1 MVEPAKESAESLSI
15 QAARL
20 TNEINQAMNQREV
33 DPNELLPLILE
44 CAAEKYKT
52 CSIKEA
58 DHLTITLKALF
69 QAHSNDTTLD
79 REVFERAV
87 KTGDSAAGR
96 ICTASPAERYRG
108 LKGEVSMAPK
118 TVTEI
123 PANPLLGDLRKRK
136 RKLRVA
142 AYCRV
147 STEEEEQQ
155 NSFEVQ
161 VAYYTD
167 KITHHE
173 GWQLAGIFADD
184 GISGVSTKKR
194 DQFNKMI
201 ELCRKKKIDLILTKS
216 ISRFARNTLDCIKH
230 VRTLKSWGIPVIFEK
245 ENIDTS
251 NMNSEM
257 ILTCLSSFAQAESE
271 SISGNVTKGIRMG
284 YRQGRFSF
292 RYKNFLGYRKGP
304 DGEPEIVP
312 EEAKIIRLI
321 AQNYL
326 NGDSLR
332 TIKETLES
340 MGVPTATGNQNWST
354 EAIQRILQNEKY
366 MGDVLLQKTYTADF
380 IEGKVKKN
388 NGELPQYYIKDN
400 HPAIIPREMF
410 YQIQEEIARRKSKK
424 PANAKKAKTN
434 RGRFTSKYALS
445 ERLVCGNCGCYFR
458 RVTWSIH
465 GRKQIVWRCINR
477 LECGPKVCKDSPSL
491 KEEELYSAILKAI
504 RSLVQGHQE
513 EMAATLQEALVHC
526 IGGENAAINPLV
538 IENRLHDL
546 DKDLDRLLT
555 MDGSEIV
562 DLRIKQISDEMLQLR
577 QMKKRV
583 ELDAQQD
590 MGRENKVKEIMELIS
605 TEDLDLTEYS
615 DTLVYRVIERVTV
628 LSKEEIR
635 IRFVGGF
642 ELTQPL
648 H

>member
-1 MVEPAKESAESLSI
+1 MSFPYA
-15 QAARL
+15 
-20 TNEINQAMNQREV
+20 
-33 DPNELLPLILE
+33 DLPMWLYSRSSD
-44 CAAEKYKT
+44 K
-52 CSIKEA
+52 
-58 DHLTITLKALF
+58 HLKVLF
-69 QAHSNDTTLD
+69 QQMQNLLD
-79 REVFERAV
+79 EAERRAYAVAGTSQDMGSGKSMARMGLKQMMRAV
-87 KTGDSAAGR
+87 KGGLAQAVLVQDLTRLSHDPAILMKILWFER
-96 ICTASPAERYRG
+96 RTA
-108 LKGEVSMAPK
+108 MAQK

-194 DQFNKMI
+194 EQFNKMI

-230 VRTLKSWGIPVIFEK
+230 VRILKSWGIPVIFEK

-491 KEEELYSAILKAI
+491 KEDELYSAILKAI

-513 EMAATLQEALVHC
+513 EMAATLQEALIHC

-538 IENRLHDL
+538 IENRLHEL

-577 QMKKRV
+577 QMKKRA
-583 ELDAQQD
+583 ELDAQQN
-590 MGRENKVKEIMELIS
+590 MGQENKVKEIMALIS
-605 TEDLDLTEYS
+605 AEDLDLTEYS

-628 LSKEEIR
+628 LSKEEIL
-635 IRFVGGF
+635 IRFIGGF

>member
-1 MVEPAKESAESLSI
+1 MEQRPSSEWIRVPDAHEPLIAKQDFELVQRIRRLDTRTSPKQDTVYLFSGVLICGCCGSRMTRKTNRVKGKEYHYYYCPTGKKHGCANPVMLKESDLVECVKDSLKGYIDNVSCL
-15 QAARL
+15 QAIL
-20 TNEINQAMNQREV
+20 DGIDQSSINQALA
-33 DPNELLPLILE
+33 NEYASHI
-44 CAAEKYKT
+44 AA
-52 CSIKEA
+52 
-58 DHLTITLKALF
+58 
-69 QAHSNDTTLD
+69 N
-79 REVFERAV
+79 
-87 KTGDSAAGR
+87 
-96 ICTASPAERYRG
+96 
-108 LKGEVSMAPK
+108 
-118 TVTEI
+118 
-123 PANPLLGDLRKRK
+123 
-136 RKLRVA
+136 
-142 AYCRV
+142 
-147 STEEEEQQ
+147 EQQ
-155 NSFEVQ
+155 VEQALEFKARLYESLITGTISKEE
-161 VAYYTD
+161 YTD
-167 KITHHE
+167 
-173 GWQLAGIFADD
+173 
-184 GISGVSTKKR
+184 
-194 DQFNKMI
+194 
-201 ELCRKKKIDLILTKS
+201 
-216 ISRFARNTLDCIKH
+216 
-230 VRTLKSWGIPVIFEK
+230 
-245 ENIDTS
+245 
-251 NMNSEM
+251 
-257 ILTCLSSFAQAESE
+257 
-271 SISGNVTKGIRMG
+271 
-284 YRQGRFSF
+284 Y
-292 RYKNFLGYRKGP
+292 
-304 DGEPEIVP
+304 
-312 EEAKIIRLI
+312 
-321 AQNYL
+321 
-326 NGDSLR
+326 SLR

-513 EMAATLQEALVHC
+513 EMAATLQEALIHC
-526 IGGENAAINPLV
+526 IDGENAPIDSLV
-538 IENRLHDL
+538 IENRLHEL

-562 DLRIKQISDEMLQLR
+562 DLRIKQISNEMLQLR
-577 QMKKRV
+577 QMKKRA

-590 MGRENKVKEIMELIS
+590 MGRENKAKEIMELIS

-635 IRFVGGF
+635 IRFIGGF
-642 ELTQPL
+642 EITQPL

>member
-1 MVEPAKESAESLSI
+1 
-15 QAARL
+15 
-20 TNEINQAMNQREV
+20 
-33 DPNELLPLILE
+33 
-44 CAAEKYKT
+44 
-52 CSIKEA
+52 
-58 DHLTITLKALF
+58 
-69 QAHSNDTTLD
+69 
-79 REVFERAV
+79 
-87 KTGDSAAGR
+87 
-96 ICTASPAERYRG
+96 
-108 LKGEVSMAPK
+108 MAQK

-194 DQFNKMI
+194 EQFNKMI

-230 VRTLKSWGIPVIFEK
+230 VRILKSWGIPVIFEK

-292 RYKNFLGYRKGP
+292 RYKNFLGYRKGL

-366 MGDVLLQKTYTADF
+366 AGDVLLQKTYTADF

-410 YQIQEEIARRKSKK
+410 FEIQEELARRRSKK
-424 PANAKKAKTN
+424 PANTKKAKTN

-445 ERLVCGNCGCYFR
+445 ERLVCGDCGCYFR
-458 RVTWSIH
+458 RVTWNIH

-477 LECGPKVCKDSPSL
+477 LEFGPKSCGNSPSL
-491 KEEELYSAILKAI
+491 EESALHTAILEAI
-504 RSLVQGHQE
+504 RSLVHGQQE
-513 EMAATLQEALVHC
+513 EMAAALQDILIHC
-526 IGGENAAINPLV
+526 IAGEKEEVSPIV
-538 IENRLHDL
+538 IENKIKELEIEF
-546 DKDLDRLLT
+546 DRLLVLA
-555 MDGSEIV
+555 V
-562 DLRIKQISDEMLQLR
+562 DENDIIDHKLKQISETILKLKQ
-577 QMKKRV
+577 QKKRLEYTAERSEV
-583 ELDAQQD
+583 MESKAQEV
-590 MGRENKVKEIMELIS
+590 MGLIS
-605 TEDLDLTEYS
+605 AEDLDLTEYS
-615 DTLVYRVIERVTV
+615 DALVYRIIERITV

-642 ELTQPL
+642 EITQPL

>member
-1 MVEPAKESAESLSI
+1 
-15 QAARL
+15 
-20 TNEINQAMNQREV
+20 
-33 DPNELLPLILE
+33 
-44 CAAEKYKT
+44 
-52 CSIKEA
+52 
-58 DHLTITLKALF
+58 
-69 QAHSNDTTLD
+69 
-79 REVFERAV
+79 
-87 KTGDSAAGR
+87 
-96 ICTASPAERYRG
+96 
-108 LKGEVSMAPK
+108 MAQK

-194 DQFNKMI
+194 EQFNKMI

-230 VRTLKSWGIPVIFEK
+230 VRILKSWGIPVIFEK

-284 YRQGRFSF
+284 YRQGRFCF

-340 MGVPTATGNQNWST
+340 MGIPTATGNQNWST

-380 IEGKVKKN
+380 MEGKIKKN

-491 KEEELYSAILKAI
+491 KEDELYSAILKAI

-513 EMAATLQEALVHC
+513 EMAATLQDALIHC
-526 IGGENAAINPLV
+526 IDGENAAIKQKGAVPMNPKSIHLNPSEWHVMEFLWAHGPATGRQAADHLTEKLGWSRSTTLTLLRRLEGKGAVASDAETGLKTFRPLV
-538 IENRLHDL
+538 GREEAVLQETEDF
-546 DKDLDRLLT
+546 LDRVYQGSLSLMVSALT
-555 MDGSEIV
+555 KQQALPQEEI
-562 DLRIKQISDEMLQLR
+562 DALYAMLQ
-577 QMKKRV
+577 
-583 ELDAQQD
+583 E
-590 MGRENKVKEIMELIS
+590 MEG
-605 TEDLDLTEYS
+605 
-615 DTLVYRVIERVTV
+615 ERHD
-628 LSKEEIR
+628 
-635 IRFVGGF
+635 GMD
-642 ELTQPL
+642 P
-648 H
+648 

>member
-1 MVEPAKESAESLSI
+1 MRSADLFPVVKCVEVSGRFI
-15 QAARL
+15 DRL
-20 TNEINQAMNQREV
+20 T
-33 DPNELLPLILE
+33 
-44 CAAEKYKT
+44 
-52 CSIKEA
+52 
-58 DHLTITLKALF
+58 KAK
-69 QAHSNDTTLD
+69 N
-79 REVFERAV
+79 
-87 KTGDSAAGR
+87 G
-96 ICTASPAERYRG
+96 
-108 LKGEVSMAPK
+108 
-118 TVTEI
+118 
-123 PANPLLGDLRKRK
+123 
-136 RKLRVA
+136 
-142 AYCRV
+142 
-147 STEEEEQQ
+147 
-155 NSFEVQ
+155 
-161 VAYYTD
+161 
-167 KITHHE
+167 
-173 GWQLAGIFADD
+173 
-184 GISGVSTKKR
+184 
-194 DQFNKMI
+194 
-201 ELCRKKKIDLILTKS
+201 TKS
-216 ISRFARNTLDCIKH
+216 SPQNT
-230 VRTLKSWGIPVIFEK
+230 RG
-245 ENIDTS
+245 
-251 NMNSEM
+251 
-257 ILTCLSSFAQAESE
+257 
-271 SISGNVTKGIRMG
+271 
-284 YRQGRFSF
+284 
-292 RYKNFLGYRKGP
+292 YKNFLGYRKGP

-340 MGVPTATGNQNWST
+340 MGIPTATGNQNWST

-445 ERLVCGNCGCYFR
+445 ERLVCGNCSCYFR

-465 GRKQIVWRCINR
+465 GWKQIVWRCINR
-477 LECGPKVCKDSPSL
+477 LECGLKVCKDSPSL

-577 QMKKRV
+577 QMKECA

-590 MGRENKVKEIMELIS
+590 MGRENKAKEIMELIS
-605 TEDLDLTEYS
+605 AEDLDLTEYS

-642 ELTQPL
+642 EITQPL

>member
-1 MVEPAKESAESLSI
+1 MAYNKARAEKKWLKWKEAEEKKLRELGVDEETIQRLHTYDWAEFNRERRYLQRQVEWSPYVDLVSAQDLELPVEDVESLMDSI
-15 QAARL
+15 
-20 TNEINQAMNQREV
+20 EDM
-33 DPNELLPLILE
+33 D
-44 CAAEKYKT
+44 
-52 CSIKEA
+52 
-58 DHLTITLKALF
+58 
-69 QAHSNDTTLD
+69 
-79 REVFERAV
+79 
-87 KTGDSAAGR
+87 
-96 ICTASPAERYRG
+96 SPAERYCG
-108 LKGEVSMAPK
+108 LKGDVSMAQK

-230 VRTLKSWGIPVIFEK
+230 VRILKSWGIPVIFEK

-477 LECGPKVCKDSPSL
+477 LECGPKVCKDCPSL

-577 QMKKRV
+577 QMKKCA

-590 MGRENKVKEIMELIS
+590 MSRENKAKEIMELIS
-605 TEDLDLTEYS
+605 AEDLDLTEYS